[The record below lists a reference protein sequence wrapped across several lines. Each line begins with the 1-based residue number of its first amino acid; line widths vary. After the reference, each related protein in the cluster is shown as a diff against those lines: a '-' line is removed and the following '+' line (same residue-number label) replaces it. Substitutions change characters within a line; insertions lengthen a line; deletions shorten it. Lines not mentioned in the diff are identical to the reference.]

1 MTNGD
6 LTQVMDRLKNLEKR
20 FVNLEKA
27 ILGGTK
33 IKKRIKL
40 NQPTSTS
47 DVDFS
52 FNKKAFVK
60 RYASDKSGPK
70 KFTLL
75 LAFLVR
81 GSVDKEIEIGEILKH
96 WSKMS
101 AKNLLGKFNYFYPN
115 NAQTQGWIDSKKRG
129 SYNLMKEWKNVL

>member
-52 FNKKAFVK
+52 LNKKAFVK

-81 GSVDKEIEIGEILKH
+81 GDVDKEIEIGEIMKN

-101 AKNLLGKFNYFYPN
+101 AKNLLSKFNRYYPN
-115 NAQTQGWIDSKKRG
+115 NAQTQGWVDSKKRG
-129 SYNLMKEWKNVL
+129 SYNLTKEWKNVL